1 MDGFVAGV
9 NHYNKTKGTSVSV
22 LGWDPAS
29 REGLFTNNFSSLD
42 DGRAFAQNLYDE
54 GADIVMPVAGPVGLG
69 SAALA
74 SELGTDSLKIIGV
87 DVDQYVKDPKNQ
99 SVYLTTVEKV
109 WMLQFSCNRNAKK
122 DIFAGGL
129 YVGTLANN
137 GVRIAPYHDLSSSVS
152 NGLNNEIKKLRSS
165 IINGFLSVKN

>member
-42 DGRAFAQNLYDE
+42 DGSAFAQNLYDE

-74 SELGTDSLKIIGV
+74 SELGADNLKIIGV

-99 SVYLTTVEKV
+99 SVYLTTVEKGMDASV
-109 WMLQFSCNRNAKK
+109 LSAIEMAKK
-122 DIFAGGL
+122 DIFASK
-129 YVGTLANN
+129 N
-137 GVRIAPYHDLSSSVS
+137 I
-152 NGLNNEIKKLRSS
+152 
-165 IINGFLSVKN
+165 FLCHFYST

>member
-1 MDGFVAGV
+1 MQD
-9 NHYNKTKGTSVSV
+9 
-22 LGWDPAS
+22 
-29 REGLFTNNFSSLD
+29 FSSLD

-87 DVDQYVKDPKNQ
+87 DVDQYVKDTKNK
-99 SVYLTTVEKV
+99 SVYLTTVEKGMDSSV
-109 WMLQFSCNRNAKK
+109 LNAIEMAKK
-122 DIFAGGL
+122 NIFTGGL

-137 GVRIAPYHDLSSSVS
+137 GVRIAPYHDQASAVS
-152 NGLNNEIKKLRSS
+152 NSLNNEIIKLKSS
-165 IINGFLSVKN
+165 IINGFISVKN